1 MVELAGDVA
10 FERAEGFSSGFAF
23 FDAAFE
29 VGARVGLV
37 FGADD
42 GDGVD
47 GVVGLAVTAGVEAVA
62 CDFPG

>member
-10 FERAEGFSSGFAF
+10 FERSEGLAAGLAF

-29 VGARVGLV
+29 VGAGFGLV
-37 FGADD
+37 IGADD

-47 GVVGLAVTAGVEAVA
+47 GVVGLAVAAAG
-62 CDFPG
+62 